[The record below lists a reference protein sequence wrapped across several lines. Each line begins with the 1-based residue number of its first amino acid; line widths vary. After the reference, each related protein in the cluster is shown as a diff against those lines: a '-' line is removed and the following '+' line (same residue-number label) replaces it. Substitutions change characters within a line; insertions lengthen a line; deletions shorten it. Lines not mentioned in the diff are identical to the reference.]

1 MTSHSAQE
9 LLRKLAD
16 IDARARAVAL
26 DLGGVEEH
34 RHEQIYVAFKVCGTR
49 FLTSLG
55 DLKEIIYVPSAITPV
70 PRIQQWMRGVANVRG
85 SLLPV
90 VDLQRF
96 LCGAEQAMSA
106 DNRILIVDR
115 EGLLVGLQVPSVYG
129 LRHVPLEAVDG
140 TLAPDT
146 GEIGEFVDSGCTL
159 EGETWPVF
167 SIDAL
172 VHNPKFRVA
181 SY

>member
-9 LLRKLAD
+9 LLRKLAEM
-16 IDARARAVAL
+16 DARARAVAL
-26 DLGGVEEH
+26 DLGTADESRNE
-34 RHEQIYVAFKVCGTR
+34 RIYVAFEVCGTR
-49 FLTSLG
+49 FLTPLG

-85 SLLPV
+85 SLLPI

-96 LCGAEQAMSA
+96 LCGTEQGMSA
-106 DNRILIVDR
+106 DNRVLIVNR
-115 EGLLVGLQVPSVYG
+115 EGLVVGLQVPSVHG
-129 LRHVPLEAVDG
+129 LRHVPPEAVDG
-140 TLAPDT
+140 ALAPDT
-146 GEIGEFVDSGCTL
+146 GEMNEFVDSGCDL